1 MSYAIAFCEMNL
13 EDGLEELE
21 LEDRLSSL
29 TADLVEFES
38 NDLFLERLFSEE
50 AGKWIEIESLCS
62 KLQEIEGQFEELR
75 KSFEG
80 TLQVTWLDYP
90 SVAYG
95 GGYCLI
101 IFFVEAL
108 HWSNLALY
116 NKQLFIR
123 KLAQKT
129 RTPA

>member
-1 MSYAIAFCEMNL
+1 MTLEEMNQEENL
-13 EDGLEELE
+13 EME
-21 LEDRLSSL
+21 LEDKLSSI

-38 NDLFLERLFSEE
+38 NSQFLERLFSEE
-50 AGKWIEIESLCS
+50 AGKWIEIEPLCNGL
-62 KLQEIEGQFEELR
+62 KEIESQLEELR
-75 KSFEG
+75 ESVEG

-90 SVAYG
+90 NAAYG
-95 GGYCLI
+95 EGYCII

-116 NKQLFIR
+116 NKQLFLR
-123 KLAQKT
+123 KLSQKT

>member
-1 MSYAIAFCEMNL
+1 MMPEEMNL
-13 EDGLEELE
+13 EDGIEELE

-50 AGKWIEIESLCS
+50 AGKWIGIEPLCNGLKEIESQL
-62 KLQEIEGQFEELR
+62 EELR
-75 KSFEG
+75 ESVEG

-90 SVAYG
+90 NAAYG
-95 GGYCLI
+95 ECYCII

-116 NKQLFIR
+116 NKQLFLR
-123 KLAQKT
+123 KLSQKT